1 MASVNLCMSP
11 TTLERSLS
19 SASTSTRVSASPNPI
34 EMNSAAKLNDFGNQ
48 MEELQQKID
57 LLQAKTTVKP
67 LITTPP
73 PIQETGDVEKD
84 FETVFDFNVKEK
96 GEVQQKAP
104 TVEKVK
110 KVETEVILVPA
121 PPPPLPKSAPPI
133 VPDKPAISPCPP
145 AIKKQISITSVNTL
159 KPWQKQHEY
168 RPMSVVLK
176 DKSQEDPLKTIQFNF
191 KPIGAVASNED
202 MSKDTKETLIAPLPI
217 YSSQSVQDLLDVSS
231 DDHRKHNQVHGSLD
245 NLFMSKS
252 SDDLIMR
259 DIDGIQG
266 IRSHKYKKHR
276 HAIRP
281 SMSCDGLIK
290 ESSVNEEEIY
300 QNLEKIR
307 EEVKQLKLEAI
318 SDMDRRKTEMEIV
331 LRPVVKKPVPLPRV
345 GSENELNRSSKTL
358 SFVFDPKSNEFVLE
372 EEKVKQLPNVDRIER
387 NSALLQQRS
396 SSTSNIV
403 PIHVSSPRKT
413 GPAYVKSMESLD
425 FTRETPQGSNN
436 SLNEKGNFFSFKF
449 FKKDKEVTAKVEPPR
464 QSIFYGDP
472 VDWISMD
479 MEKYEA
485 KLVHIEDDEEE
496 EAKHDQKKAK
506 PTEEQHQYEVVTVN
520 DTFNRSLSTFGQQT
534 SVTESSSKFQ

>member
-1 MASVNLCMSP
+1 MSP
-11 TTLERSLS
+11 PTLERSLS

-48 MEELQQKID
+48 VEELQQKID

-96 GEVQQKAP
+96 V
-104 TVEKVK
+104 TVEEVR
-110 KVETEVILVPA
+110 KVETEVILIPA

-176 DKSQEDPLKTIQFNF
+176 DKSQEDLLKTIQFNF
-191 KPIGAVASNED
+191 KPIGAVASNEYI
-202 MSKDTKETLIAPLPI
+202 SKDTKEVLVAPLPI

-231 DDHRKHNQVHGSLD
+231 DDQRKHNQVHGSLD
-245 NLFMSKS
+245 NLFTSKS

-300 QNLEKIR
+300 QNMEKIR

-318 SDMDRRKTEMEIV
+318 TDMDRRKTEMEIV

-425 FTRETPQGSNN
+425 FTRETPQGSAN

-449 FKKDKEVTAKVEPPR
+449 FKKDKEVTTKVEPPR

-485 KLVHIEDDEEE
+485 KLVHIEDDEEVD
-496 EAKHDQKKAK
+496 AKHDQKNAK
-506 PTEEQHQYEVVTVN
+506 PTKDEHQYEVVTVN